1 MRSMCCFFMFNN
13 LSYNIWFAYNV
24 FKFFYFGDAGDI
36 TPPTRIRQAM
46 EMQAEVER
54 RKCAQVL
61 ESEGK
66 KQAQILELEG
76 KKTAQIF
83 ESEGDDFIT
92 LFIF

>member
-1 MRSMCCFFMFNN
+1 
-13 LSYNIWFAYNV
+13 
-24 FKFFYFGDAGDI
+24 
-36 TPPTRIRQAM
+36 
-46 EMQAEVER
+46 MQTEVER
-54 RKCAQVL
+54 IICAQVL

-76 KKTAQIF
+76 KKTVEIL

>member
-1 MRSMCCFFMFNN
+1 MF
-13 LSYNIWFAYNV
+13 LI
-24 FKFFYFGDAGDI
+24 FYFGDAGDI
-36 TPPTRIRQAM
+36 TPPTGIRQAM

-76 KKTAQIF
+76 KKTAQI
-83 ESEGDDFIT
+83 
-92 LFIF
+92 L

>member
-1 MRSMCCFFMFNN
+1 MFFN
-13 LSYNIWFAYNV
+13 
-24 FKFFYFGDAGDI
+24 FFGNAGDI

-54 RKCAQVL
+54 IICAQVL

-76 KKTAQIF
+76 KKTAQIL

-92 LFIF
+92 LFYLLAQSGDSRCQVFI

>member
-1 MRSMCCFFMFNN
+1 MFSFRLRTRICRDKKGVPSMAATNWGMK
-13 LSYNIWFAYNV
+13 W
-24 FKFFYFGDAGDI
+24 DI